1 MDFFDSISFTD
12 FFFNTYPGYFLQ
24 LIPITLITVM
34 IYYLVTLRKNKE
46 IPSYRKIARVLF
58 VCYIFGFLGLT
69 LFIDRIGDMWYWILF
84 QTGSGH
90 VYYPLTWDCNFIPDF
105 ITRFNGEMLM
115 NILVF
120 LPFGILLPLA
130 TDCTWKK
137 TVLVGAILIIAV
149 ELIQPFIGR
158 AFDINDVILNIL
170 GLLISSTLFF
180 LISKAIRVSGNKRI
194 P

>member
-1 MDFFDSISFTD
+1 
-12 FFFNTYPGYFLQ
+12 
-24 LIPITLITVM
+24 
-34 IYYLVTLRKNKE
+34 
-46 IPSYRKIARVLF
+46 
-58 VCYIFGFLGLT
+58 
-69 LFIDRIGDMWYWILF
+69 
-84 QTGSGH
+84 
-90 VYYPLTWDCNFIPDF
+90 
-105 ITRFNGEMLM
+105 MLM

-137 TVLVGAILIIAV
+137 TVLVGVILIIAV